1 MNNIYKYLYIYY
13 FEHNIIM
20 SICDKNI
27 QIIIHDRNY
36 SKWSFKDFETKQIL
50 DIDNNPGL
58 SDINPVEHKLFN
70 HDVFILDN
78 SNININIKIQ
88 ESLIKTVAY
97 LAGILV
103 IENNKTYG
111 RTPNKKRL
119 LYRCIPDDP
128 SIPAFL
134 IPYDIK
140 IGFSKVP
147 KNKYIIFKYDNWN
160 DKRPN
165 GVIVETIG
173 DLDNLEAFYDY
184 KLYCKYL
191 HLSIAEFTNKT
202 RFAIGNKPV
211 KNYIN
216 EILENTNYNIE
227 DRREKHAFTID
238 SAKTLDFD
246 DALGI
251 EKMDNGWKISIYISN
266 VFIWIETLG
275 LWDYFSKRVAT
286 IYLPDRN
293 RIMLPN
299 ILSDNLCSLREY
311 QPRFTL
317 AMDVV
322 VDMSGS
328 IQNICYKNVL
338 IQVNKNYCY
347 EDSDILEYDMYY
359 NNLMKITKKID
370 TTVENSHDLVAY
382 WMTFMNTNTGTR
394 LSQYKSGIFKKVQ
407 INDVFLRKGI
417 DKTAVSDDS
426 YRVITNWKNITG
438 KYLLFDDINDIEK
451 ITLSEDKLP
460 EYYAHVTSPIRRI
473 VDLLNHII
481 LLYNSNIVNTVSDA
495 AIQFLN
501 TWISQIDYINLSMRS
516 MKKVQL
522 DCVLVNRCFNN
533 SNIMNIVHEGI
544 AFEKEK
550 CDGYFA
556 YIVYLENIKMLSRI
570 KTDMD
575 IENYSKQTFKIYL
588 FEDED
593 KITKKI
599 RLQMV

>member
-1 MNNIYKYLYIYY
+1 
-13 FEHNIIM
+13 M
-20 SICDKNI
+20 SIYDKNI

-50 DIDNNPGL
+50 DIENNPGL

-88 ESLIKTVAY
+88 ESLIKTVPH

-160 DKRPN
+160 DKHPN
-165 GVIVETIG
+165 GVILETIG

-191 HLSIAEFTNKT
+191 HISIAEFTNKT
-202 RFAIGNKPV
+202 RFAIGNKPI
-211 KNYIN
+211 KNYID
-216 EILENTNYNIE
+216 EILKNTNYNIE
-227 DRREKHAFTID
+227 DRREKHVFTID

-293 RIMLPN
+293 RLMLPN
-299 ILSDNLCSLREY
+299 ILSDNLCSLQEY
-311 QPRFTL
+311 QPRFAL

-322 VDMSGS
+322 LDMNGS
-328 IQNICYKNVL
+328 IHNISYKNVL

-347 EDSDILEYDMYY
+347 EDSDIVEYNMYY
-359 NNLMKITKKID
+359 NNLLKVTKKID
-370 TTVENSHDLVAY
+370 VDVDNTHDLVAF
-382 WMTFMNTNTGTR
+382 WMTFMNTNAGMR
-394 LSQYKSGIFKKVQ
+394 LSQYKNGIFKTVQ
-407 INDVFLRKGI
+407 LNDAFLRK
-417 DKTAVSDDS
+417 DVDETMLSVDS
-426 YRVITNWKNITG
+426 YRVISNWKNISG
-438 KYLLFDDINDIEK
+438 KYILFDSVINNDK
-451 ITLSEDKLP
+451 NTTSENKLP
-460 EYYAHVTSPIRRI
+460 QYYAHVTSPIRRI
-473 VDLLNHII
+473 VDLLNHIVLMKEI
-481 LLYNSNIVNTVSDA
+481 KMVNVISIGAT
-495 AIQFLN
+495 QFLN
-501 TWISQIDYINLSMRS
+501 NWFSQIEYINLSMRS
-516 MKKVQL
+516 ARNVQL
-522 DCVLVNRCFNN
+522 ECDLLNRCFNN
-533 SNIMNIVHEGI
+533 SNIMDIEHEGI
-544 AFEKEK
+544 VFDKEG
-550 CDGYFA
+550 CDSKYT
-556 YIVYLENIKMLSRI
+556 YMVYLEKIKMLSRI
-570 KTDMD
+570 KTTVN

-599 RLQMV
+599 RLQIII